1 MHLIYVNGTSEDTL
15 ARIHSASIETLPSD
29 EELAIL
35 SDYILSIVPPKDALA
50 TARRVA
56 RACKLSSTRAKRQ
69 DIEDT
74 DGLEARRHPYYVD
87 LNAIS
92 GCLSAEV
99 GSLFVETPS
108 ESPSSVSVSG
118 PVSVVCHYL
127 DGGIIGP
134 PPSNIST
141 TTTTTTTTSNTSSD
155 YEAWKKPSLVI
166 SGDVELPATFP
177 RLADILNMKL
187 VSSRIG
193 AASTLK
199 LSFAALT
206 KGLTALSILSFS
218 TAQQES
224 LLPELLQHLEEYA
237 PSIASMAGKGVIGM
251 APKAYRWV
259 DEMRS
264 IGEAFDTKGRWD
276 GIGAEVYDSFAEVY
290 RTMAEDTVLGG
301 ERVGKRTRGTTV
313 EEAAEIIVNRRR
325 VKDSQGY

>member
-1 MHLIYVNGTSEDTL
+1 MHLIYTNGTSEDTL
-15 ARIHSASIETLPSD
+15 ARIHSASIETLSSD
-29 EELAIL
+29 EELVIL

-56 RACKLSSTRAKRQ
+56 RACKLSSSRAKRQ
-69 DIEDT
+69 GIEDT
-74 DGLEARRHPYYVD
+74 DGLEVRRHPYYVD

-92 GCLSAEV
+92 GRLSAEV

-108 ESPSSVSVSG
+108 ESPSSVSG
-118 PVSVVCHYL
+118 PGPASVVCHYL

-141 TTTTTTTTSNTSSD
+141 TTSCSSASSD
-155 YEAWKKPSLVI
+155 YGVWKKPSLVI
-166 SGDVELPATFP
+166 SGDVDLPATFP
-177 RLADILNMKL
+177 RLADTLNMKL

-218 TAQQES
+218 TAHQES

-237 PSIASMAGKGVIGM
+237 PSHASMAGKGVIGM

-264 IGEAFDTKGRWD
+264 IGEAFDTEGCWD
-276 GIGAEVYDSFAEVY
+276 GVGAEVYDSFAEVY
-290 RTMAEDTVLGG
+290 RTMAEDTALGG
-301 ERVGKRTRGTTV
+301 EKVGKRTRGTTV
-313 EEAAEIIVNRRR
+313 EDAAEIIVNRRR
-325 VKDSQGY
+325 VKGD

>member
-1 MHLIYVNGTSEDTL
+1 MHLIYVNDTSEDTL
-15 ARIHSASIETLPSD
+15 ARIHSASIEALPSD

-35 SDYILSIVPPKDALA
+35 SDYILSIVPPRDALT

-92 GCLSAEV
+92 GRLSAEV

-108 ESPSSVSVSG
+108 ESPSSVSG
-118 PVSVVCHYL
+118 PVSVVCNYL

-141 TTTTTTTTSNTSSD
+141 TTTTSSSSGTSSD
-155 YEAWKKPSLVI
+155 YGSWKKPSLVI

-237 PSIASMAGKGVIGM
+237 PSIASVAGKGVIGM

-264 IGEAFDTKGRWD
+264 IGEAFDTEGCWD

-290 RTMAEDTVLGG
+290 RTMAEDTALGG
-301 ERVGKRTRGTTV
+301 EKVGKRTRGTTV
-313 EEAAEIIVNRRR
+313 EDAAEIIVNRRR
-325 VKDSQGY
+325 VKGD

>member
-1 MHLIYVNGTSEDTL
+1 MYASNIFQGTSEDTL
-15 ARIHSASIETLPSD
+15 ARIHSASIEALPSD
-29 EELAIL
+29 EDLVIL
-35 SDYILSIVPPKDALA
+35 SDYILSIVPPRDALA

-74 DGLEARRHPYYVD
+74 DGLDARRHPYYVD

-92 GCLSAEV
+92 GRLSAEV
-99 GSLFVETPS
+99 GSLFVDTDTPS
-108 ESPSSVSVSG
+108 SVSG
-118 PVSVVCHYL
+118 PVPAPVPVVCHYL

-141 TTTTTTTTSNTSSD
+141 TATGAAGASSD
-155 YEAWKKPSLVI
+155 YGSWKKPSLVI
-166 SGDVELPATFP
+166 SGAVELPATFP
-177 RLADILNMKL
+177 KLADVLNMKL

-224 LLPELLQHLEEYA
+224 LLPELLQHLEDYA
-237 PSIASMAGKGVIGM
+237 PATASMAGKGVTGM

-264 IGEAFDTKGRWD
+264 IGEAFDTEGHWD
-276 GIGAEVYDSFAEVY
+276 GIGAEVYNGFAEVY

-301 ERVGKRTRGTTV
+301 EKVGKRTRGTTV
-313 EEAAEIIVNRRR
+313 EDAAEIIVNRRR
-325 VKDSQGY
+325 ERKDSEGRG

>member
-1 MHLIYVNGTSEDTL
+1 MHLIYTNGTSEDTL
-15 ARIHSASIETLPSD
+15 ARIHSASIETLSSD
-29 EELAIL
+29 EELVIL

-56 RACKLSSTRAKRQ
+56 RACKLSSSRAKRQ
-69 DIEDT
+69 GIEDT
-74 DGLEARRHPYYVD
+74 DGLEVRRHPYYVD

-92 GCLSAEV
+92 GRLSAEV

-108 ESPSSVSVSG
+108 ESPSSVSG
-118 PVSVVCHYL
+118 PGPASVVCHYL

-141 TTTTTTTTSNTSSD
+141 TTTTSSSSGTSSD
-155 YEAWKKPSLVI
+155 YGSWKKPSLVI

-237 PSIASMAGKGVIGM
+237 PSHASMAGKGVIGM

-264 IGEAFDTKGRWD
+264 IGEAFDTEGCWD

-290 RTMAEDTVLGG
+290 RTMADTVPGG
-301 ERVGKRTRGTTV
+301 EKVGKRTRGTTV
-313 EEAAEIIVNRRR
+313 EDAAEIIVNRRGMR
-325 VKDSQGY
+325 KDSGRD

>member
-1 MHLIYVNGTSEDTL
+1 MHLIYVNDTSEDTL
-15 ARIHSASIETLPSD
+15 ARIHSASIEALPSD

-35 SDYILSIVPPKDALA
+35 SDYILSIVPPRDALT

-92 GCLSAEV
+92 GRLSAEV

-108 ESPSSVSVSG
+108 ESPSSVSG
-118 PVSVVCHYL
+118 PVSVVCNYL

-141 TTTTTTTTSNTSSD
+141 TTSCTSASSD
-155 YEAWKKPSLVI
+155 YGVWKKPSLVI

-237 PSIASMAGKGVIGM
+237 PSIASVAGKGVIGM

-264 IGEAFDTKGRWD
+264 IGEAFDTEGRWD

-290 RTMAEDTVLGG
+290 RTMADTVPGG
-301 ERVGKRTRGTTV
+301 EKVGKRTRGTTV
-313 EEAAEIIVNRRR
+313 EDAAEIIVNRRGMR
-325 VKDSQGY
+325 KDSGRD

>member
-1 MHLIYVNGTSEDTL
+1 MHLIYVNDTSEDTL
-15 ARIHSASIETLPSD
+15 ARIHSASIEALPSD

-35 SDYILSIVPPKDALA
+35 SDYILSIVPPRDALT

-92 GCLSAEV
+92 GRLSAEV

-108 ESPSSVSVSG
+108 ESPSSVSG
-118 PVSVVCHYL
+118 PVSVVCNYL

-141 TTTTTTTTSNTSSD
+141 TTTTSSSSGTSSD
-155 YEAWKKPSLVI
+155 YGSWKKPSLVI

-237 PSIASMAGKGVIGM
+237 PSIASVAGKGVIGM

-264 IGEAFDTKGRWD
+264 IGEAFDTEGCWD

-290 RTMAEDTVLGG
+290 RTMAEDTALGG
-301 ERVGKRTRGTTV
+301 EKVGKRTRGTTV
-313 EEAAEIIVNRRR
+313 EDAAEIIVNRRR
-325 VKDSQGY
+325 VKDSEGDR

>member
-1 MHLIYVNGTSEDTL
+1 MHLIYVNDTSEDTL
-15 ARIHSASIETLPSD
+15 ARIHSASIEALPSD

-35 SDYILSIVPPKDALA
+35 SDYILSIVPPRDALT

-92 GCLSAEV
+92 GRLSAEV

-108 ESPSSVSVSG
+108 ESPSSVSG
-118 PVSVVCHYL
+118 PVSVVCNYL

-134 PPSNIST
+134 PPSYIST
-141 TTTTTTTTSNTSSD
+141 TTTTSSSSGTSSD
-155 YEAWKKPSLVI
+155 YGSWKKPSLVI

-237 PSIASMAGKGVIGM
+237 PSIASVAGKGVIGM

-264 IGEAFDTKGRWD
+264 IGEAFDTEGRWD

-290 RTMAEDTVLGG
+290 RTMADTVPGG
-301 ERVGKRTRGTTV
+301 EKVGKRTRGTTV
-313 EEAAEIIVNRRR
+313 EDAAEIIVNRRGMR
-325 VKDSQGY
+325 KDSGRD